1 MNLRDVAVVSFAQAP
16 IVARDEHATAQEML
30 YPVIR
35 QALANAGV
43 ERDAIEYQTAG
54 SADYIDGRPFGFVAS
69 LDVMGSW
76 PPREDSHL
84 EMDASF
90 AAYYAWMRIQ
100 AGDADTAM
108 IVGYGKVSEG
118 NPDRVSN
125 IRFDPYYQAAI
136 GLDETAA
143 SAMQASAY
151 MAARGVS
158 DRDLA
163 EVAARNRASGAKNRL
178 AQLRTAATA
187 DELARGEW
195 AVEPFRKT
203 YVPPIGESAVCL
215 ILAAAGKAERMCA
228 RPAWI
233 KGVDQRAEMQSI
245 GSRDLTKSAS
255 TALAAKRAYEM
266 AGIGGAH
273 EAQVVELAAANPVDE
288 MILSDAL
295 GLDRRG
301 NRGPVVNPSGGP
313 LCGHPFMMT
322 GLIRLGEVFL
332 QLSGGAG
339 EHAVAGARLGLAHAT
354 QGACLQHNLVWV
366 LANEVRS

>member
-1 MNLRDVAVVSFAQAP
+1 MKLRDVAVVSFAQAP
-16 IVARDEHATAQEML
+16 IVAHDEHATAQEML

-35 QALANAGV
+35 RALANAGV
-43 ERDAIEYQTAG
+43 ERDAIDYQTAG
-54 SADYIDGRPFGFVAS
+54 SADYVDGRPFGFVAS
-69 LDVMGSW
+69 LEVMGTW

-84 EMDASF
+84 EMDAAF
-90 AAYYAWMRIQ
+90 AAYYAWLRIQ

-118 NPDRVSN
+118 NPDRISN

-136 GLDETAA
+136 GLDETSA

-163 EVAARNRASGAKNRL
+163 AVAARSRAAGARNPF
-178 AQLRTAATA
+178 AQLREAASA
-187 DELARGEW
+187 DEIAASEWTAEPLRRG
-195 AVEPFRKT
+195 T
-203 YVPPIGESAVCL
+203 TPPVGESAVCL
-215 ILAAAGKAERMCA
+215 VLAASGKAERMCS

-233 KGVDQRAEMQSI
+233 RGVDQRAEMQSL
-245 GSRDLTKSAS
+245 GARDLAAS
-255 TALAAKRAYEM
+255 RSTELAARKAFEM
-266 AGIGGAH
+266 AGIRGAR
-273 EAQVVELAAANPVDE
+273 EAQVVELQATTPVEE
-288 MILSDAL
+288 MILREAI
-295 GLDRRG
+295 GLDPKG
-301 NRGPVVNPSGGP
+301 DGTPVVNPSGGP
-313 LCGHPFMMT
+313 ICGHPFLMT

-339 EHAVAGARLGLAHAT
+339 EHAVAGAKVGIAHAS

-366 LANEVRS
+366 LGS